1 MNSDSKATV
10 RVTKKEVE
18 QFVKNASSVA
28 SVPATTKD
36 VTADL
41 AGNKNAVVLCC

>member
-1 MNSDSKATV
+1 MTLL
-10 RVTKKEVE
+10 TKKEVE

-36 VTADL
+36 VTAAL